1 VGEPPGTDGDH
12 RDAGHRPVYRGL
24 YFNLARDEDVEL
36 LGWLLAIP
44 RSLRARAIKA
54 VLHTGLAAYVAARYP
69 GAIPVPP
76 DTVRAGLGPRRR
88 SRSGPRGVS
97 PAPTI
102 LASTELTQGP
112 SGAPGPEPDPAA
124 ERSGE
129 RVDLRANAE
138 ARLDRLL
145 QSFR

>member
-1 VGEPPGTDGDH
+1 MAIIGTRATVRSTG
-12 RDAGHRPVYRGL
+12 AST
-24 YFNLARDEDVEL
+24 FNLARDEDVEL

-44 RSLRARAIKA
+44 RSCRTRAIKA
-54 VLHTGLAAYVAARYP
+54 VLQAGLPAFVAARH
-69 GAIPVPP
+69 
-76 DTVRAGLGPRRR
+76 RAR
-88 SRSGPRGVS
+88 SRCPQMRSGPGLARVDARGADFEECP

-102 LASTELTQGP
+102 LVSTGSTEGP
-112 SGAPGPEPDPAA
+112 PAAPGPEPDPAA

-129 RVDLRANAE
+129 LVDPGATAE

>member
-1 VGEPPGTDGDH
+1 VGEPSGPGGDH

-44 RSLRARAIKA
+44 RSRRTRAIKA
-54 VLHTGLAAYVAARYP
+54 VLQTGLPAYVANRHP
-69 GAIPVPP
+69 GACPVPP
-76 DTVRAGLGPRRR
+76 EAVRAGLGQSRR
-88 SRSGPRGVS
+88 SRSGLREVS

-102 LASTELTQGP
+102 RACIGSTAGP
-112 SGAPGPEPDPAA
+112 PGAPGPEPDPVA
-124 ERSGE
+124 ERSGDL
-129 RVDLRANAE
+129 VDPRATAE

>member
-1 VGEPPGTDGDH
+1 VGEPPGTDRDH

-44 RSLRARAIKA
+44 RSRRTRAIKA
-54 VLHTGLAAYVAARYP
+54 VLQTGLPAYVAARHP
-69 GAIPVPP
+69 GAIPVTP
-76 DTVRAGLGPRRR
+76 DAVRAGLGPRRR
-88 SRSGPRGVS
+88 SRSGLRGVS
-97 PAPTI
+97 PAPT
-102 LASTELTQGP
+102 LASTGSTEGL

-145 QSFR
+145 QSFH

>member
-1 VGEPPGTDGDH
+1 MDDLSGVDGDR
-12 RDAGHRPVYRGL
+12 RDERHRPVYRGL

-44 RSLRARAIKA
+44 RSRRTRAIKA
-54 VLHTGLAAYVAARYP
+54 ALQTGLPAYVAARHP
-69 GAIPVPP
+69 GALPVPP
-76 DTVRAGLGPRRR
+76 DAVRAGLGPHRRP
-88 SRSGPRGVS
+88 RSGLPKAS
-97 PAPTI
+97 PASVIP
-102 LASTELTQGP
+102 ASTGSTEGP
-112 SGAPGPEPDPAA
+112 SGAPGPDPVPAP

-129 RVDLRANAE
+129 RVDPATAE

>member
-1 VGEPPGTDGDH
+1 VGEVSGTDSDH

-24 YFNLARDEDVEL
+24 YFNVARDEDVEL

-44 RSLRARAIKA
+44 RSLRTRAIKA
-54 VLHTGLAAYVAARYP
+54 VLQTGLPAYVAARHP

-76 DTVRAGLGPRRR
+76 GAVRAGLGPRRR
-88 SRSGPRGVS
+88 SRSGLRGVS

-102 LASTELTQGP
+102 LASTGSTEGP
-112 SGAPGPEPDPAA
+112 PGGPGPEPAPAA

-129 RVDLRANAE
+129 VVDPRATAE